1 MSGKIFTI
9 VILLI
14 GAAILAGGLYYL
26 VKEKNDKEAKKIY
39 GIVSAVGAAVIIG
52 TVIKMIVTGF

>member
-9 VILLI
+9 AVLLI

-26 VKEKNDKEAKKIY
+26 VKEKSDKESRKIY
-39 GIVSAVGAAVIIG
+39 GIISAVGAVVIIG
-52 TVIKMIVTGF
+52 TVIKMIAVGF